1 MTYVVIPGHNV
12 SDPWMVNCCHP
23 NPVNLVNKCWEW
35 CQVPEAFEQDR
46 SDSQIVAVFSS
57 CLRAEGKNASLSN
70 GVQVRSASPPPNR
83 PIPFAGLFLATLA
96 ACTLGL
102 VAWRWGAVDRDGV
115 TTSETSLYIH
125 STILQKP
132 QTLVIQW

>member
-1 MTYVVIPGHNV
+1 MTYAVIPGHNV

-35 CQVPEAFEQDR
+35 CQVPDTIKQDR
-46 SDSQIVAVFSS
+46 SESEILSVFSS

-70 GVQVRSASPPPNR
+70 GVQVRSASSPPNR

-96 ACTLGL
+96 ACTLGNW
-102 VAWRWGAVDRDGV
+102 AWHRGAFGGDRA
-115 TTSETSLYIH
+115 TTSESSVYMH
-125 STILQKP
+125 STKFSRGCKC
-132 QTLVIQW
+132 

>member
-1 MTYVVIPGHNV
+1 MYVTAVPETCPTNEIPDALPIPKDMTYVVIPGQNV

-35 CQVPEAFEQDR
+35 CQVPDAIKQDR
-46 SDSQIVAVFSS
+46 SESEILSVFSS

-70 GVQVRSASPPPNR
+70 GVQVRSASSPPNR

-102 VAWRWGAVDRDGV
+102 VV
-115 TTSETSLYIH
+115 
-125 STILQKP
+125 
-132 QTLVIQW
+132 